1 MREIRM
7 TVVLIAISLVIIF
20 TLLYMAVSLKNPQNA
35 VKSEAKKGKIS
46 GMVLRKID
54 GSGVEGVEVLLG
66 NLDSVEGKHVFKSEK
81 GKKTV
86 TDNMGRYGF
95 ENIEVGSYWVYI
107 YVNGRKTVRMVKI
120 SDKNPVNEEVLLT
133 V

>member
-1 MREIRM
+1 M
-7 TVVLIAISLVIIF
+7 TAVLIAISLVLIF
-20 TLLYMAVSLKNPQNA
+20 IMLYMAVSFKNPQKE
-35 VKSEAKKGKIS
+35 VKREAKKGKIS

-54 GSGVEGVEVLLG
+54 GSGVDGVEVLLG
-66 NLDSVEGKHVFKSEK
+66 NLDCVEGKHVFKSEK

-86 TDNMGRYGF
+86 TDNSGRYGF
-95 ENIEVGSYWVYI
+95 ENIEIGSYWVYI